1 MNPLSYQALPTEIQL
16 KSFIKIL
23 DNVLV
28 HGRLRGSRTFCSST
42 VKQATSKNISSITTT
57 TTIPQGQSR
66 LRSPSTGNDPQV
78 HDKNSERE
86 SRDRSNMTDN
96 QGYETEMIS
105 LITPYFL
112 NYLNNYPVNNHS
124 AFIQKCFQNALDQA
138 TDIASFEI
146 SINIMDNN
154 RLLMMLQKSAA
165 LREYMIFSFGHDQKI
180 VYELAQKAMEEL
192 DQKTTNYRYEITT
205 SADLEKFHSKIFSC
219 MKNWAI
225 THSSE
230 FYATMWMDAI
240 EQDFLYME

>member
-1 MNPLSYQALPTEIQL
+1 
-16 KSFIKIL
+16 
-23 DNVLV
+23 
-28 HGRLRGSRTFCSST
+28 
-42 VKQATSKNISSITTT
+42 
-57 TTIPQGQSR
+57 
-66 LRSPSTGNDPQV
+66 
-78 HDKNSERE
+78 
-86 SRDRSNMTDN
+86 MTDN